1 MFRSLQG
8 VWEVSEQVRHLLFM
22 TWLRLT
28 VLAQYGDQNR
38 LRANPSRQL
47 DPFVDHAHALGT
59 E

>member
-8 VWEVSEQVRHLLFM
+8 VWEVSE
-22 TWLRLT
+22 
-28 VLAQYGDQNR
+28 QYGDQNR